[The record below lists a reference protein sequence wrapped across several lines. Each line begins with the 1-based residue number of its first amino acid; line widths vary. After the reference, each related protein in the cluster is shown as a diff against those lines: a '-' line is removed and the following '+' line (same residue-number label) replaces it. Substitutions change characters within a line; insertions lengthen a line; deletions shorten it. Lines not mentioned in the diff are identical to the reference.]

1 MAVLL
6 GHTPE
11 RTCRPPHRTPA
22 LLPRALVAVEGRRGA
37 GLALAIDA
45 VAGTP
50 ARARSPRAGRRSEP
64 LDRAARWPK
73 LHATPARGTGRRR
86 SPPLCRAVLVAV
98 AVALRAVIAV
108 GRGEEE
114 KKRG

>member
-1 MAVLL
+1 MMAVLL

-22 LLPRALVAVEGRRGA
+22 LLPRALVAV
-37 GLALAIDA
+37 
-45 VAGTP
+45 
-50 ARARSPRAGRRSEP
+50 
-64 LDRAARWPK
+64 
-73 LHATPARGTGRRR
+73 
-86 SPPLCRAVLVAV
+86 